1 MRPANANEVRTMRP
15 TKIRSLVFFVLL
27 FAVAAL
33 ALDASYAQGR
43 GSGDG
48 QQKQQMPQGQ
58 QGQGQMQK
66 DMHQQGQMSQQQKH
80 MREHMP
86 EEGMYGREMM
96 TAEERERYRER
107 LANAS
112 SDREWSQMRAEHQ
125 REMQARAKAQG
136 RQLDPPVF
144 GEHMMTMEEK
154 HRYTQ
159 RMQAATTDAERE
171 RIQQEHQ
178 QQMMQRA
185 EEMGVGEMLQQ
196 R

>member
-1 MRPANANEVRTMRP
+1 MKPGKV
-15 TKIRSLVFFVLL
+15 RSLLFFLLL

-43 GSGDG
+43 GAGSD
-48 QQKQQMPQGQ
+48 QQKQQVPQGQ

-66 DMHQQGQMSQQQKH
+66 DMHQQGQMSQQQKQL
-80 MREHMP
+80 REQMP
-86 EEGMYGREMM
+86 DQGMYGREMM

-112 SDREWSQMRAEHQ
+112 NDREWSQMRAEHQ

-144 GEHMMTMEEK
+144 GEHMMTMEERN
-154 HRYTQ
+154 RYTQ
-159 RMQAATTDAERE
+159 RLQAATTDAERA

-178 QQMMQRA
+178 QRMMQRA
-185 EEMGVGEMLQQ
+185 EEMGIGEMLQQ
-196 R
+196 Q